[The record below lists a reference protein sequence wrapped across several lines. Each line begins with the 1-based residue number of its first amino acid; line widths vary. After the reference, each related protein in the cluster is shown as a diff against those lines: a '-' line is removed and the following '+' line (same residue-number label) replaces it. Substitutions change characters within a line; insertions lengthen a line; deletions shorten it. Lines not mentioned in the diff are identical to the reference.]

1 MSVQV
6 MRVRGKR
13 NASAAATARG
23 RCAAHHPG
31 AVLDR
36 GAATVLALALVAL
49 VLMLTAGALA
59 VGSAVVA
66 SHRARLAADL
76 ASLAGASAAQ
86 DRSSAAACS
95 AAQQVARANGAVTQ
109 SCSVDGA
116 DVEVTVLVKASLWPA
131 PAAARSRAGPE
142 R

>member
-1 MSVQV
+1 
-6 MRVRGKR
+6 MRVRGRR
-13 NASAAATARG
+13 NTPAAAARG
-23 RCAAHHPG
+23 RDAAHHPG
-31 AVLDR
+31 SARDR
-36 GAATVLALALVAL
+36 GAGTVLAVSLVAL
-49 VLMLTAGALA
+49 VLMLSAGALA

-86 DRSSAAACS
+86 DGSSTAACS
-95 AAQQVARANGAVTQ
+95 AAQRVARANGAVTR

-116 DVEVTVLVKASLWPA
+116 DVEVTVSVKASLWPA
-131 PAAARSRAGPE
+131 PAMARSRAGPE